1 MAEIQV
7 DQGVKLGEAG
17 KLIELVARQVQGLD
31 VAQMGVSRFQDPQ
44 VVIRQIDVDQII
56 QVLQSYKRYFITGGN
71 STCGHFTRGW
81 LVIAPPFIQ
90 VQL

>member
-17 KLIELVARQVQGLD
+17 KLIQLVARQVQGLD

-44 VVIRQIDVDQII
+44 VVIRQIDMDQII
-56 QVLQSYKRYFITGGN
+56 QVLQSYKRYFISGGN
-71 STCGHFTRGW
+71 SACGHFNRG
-81 LVIAPPFIQ
+81 
-90 VQL
+90 